1 MSLLVIA
8 VGLILESTA
17 KRHVTAEAQRSQRKM
32 RYRVL
37 TRMRHGASISFVQF
51 SAPPAS
57 QRCACAAKSCL
68 KLILAAKDAASPR
81 PYGYLKVA
89 YHASVSSVLVNC
101 WSNI

>member
-37 TRMRHGASISFVQF
+37 TRPRRLSGALVQR
-51 SAPPAS
+51 S
-57 QRCACAAKSCL
+57 
-68 KLILAAKDAASPR
+68 
-81 PYGYLKVA
+81 
-89 YHASVSSVLVNC
+89 HA
-101 WSNI
+101 